1 MWLGKEKPRDERG
14 FDRPVAFQASAN
26 ATGLSTRLFGKKRG
40 PPFCETPSTSD
51 KSVRV
56 VDPIRGIFFR
66 ISPRQRTRVFAS

>member
-56 VDPIRGIFFR
+56 IDPIRGIIFR
-66 ISPRQRTRVFAS
+66 AALGEGPRVFAS